1 MGYTPNISEFIQH
14 KWFDWVWF
22 NDPRDPDIQ
31 RLGRWL
37 GPAHS
42 AGQGMAFHVLTSAG
56 NVMTRS
62 TVASLSQHEL
72 EQDPN
77 KIRMIDFTKS
87 MESKLG
93 NYSHATSKLIEYKDE
108 DPYSQLFEG
117 DDNIEDNIQYLNPT
131 SFSELGVQ
139 KNASKHCN
147 VQKVFIEIAMLY
159 WTFY

>member
-1 MGYTPNISEFIQH
+1 
-14 KWFDWVWF
+14 
-22 NDPRDPDIQ
+22 
-31 RLGRWL
+31 
-37 GPAHS
+37 
-42 AGQGMAFHVLTSAG
+42 MAFHVLTSAG

-93 NYSHATSKLIEYKDE
+93 NYSHATSKLIEYKND

-117 DDNIEDNIQYLNPT
+117 DEDVEDIQYLDPNDSPYHEEFIDNDTLT
-131 SFSELGVQ
+131 STDKMLGMKVQ
-139 KNASKHCN
+139 LPHHGD
-147 VQKVFIEIAMLY
+147 QL
-159 WTFY
+159 